1 MRALV
6 TGASGSLGRAVLG
19 RLRDDEISVR
29 AARRQPPT
37 TWPTRTG
44 EPAGNESNN
53 GSRSSYRDVMF
64 AVVTTV
70 ILYVFGFVF
79 LYGVIRLGVRHA
91 FEDLELQRAKAQREE
106 ELAAARD
113 RSFMRDNAFLA
124 GS

>member
-1 MRALV
+1 
-6 TGASGSLGRAVLG
+6 
-19 RLRDDEISVR
+19 
-29 AARRQPPT
+29 
-37 TWPTRTG
+37 
-44 EPAGNESNN
+44 
-53 GSRSSYRDVMF
+53 MF
-64 AVVTTV
+64 VVVTTV

-91 FEDLELQRAKAQREE
+91 MEDLELQRVKVQREQ